1 MGRILISNLKKKY
14 GEFNIKNKKYQAIVN
29 DIMKY
34 NRNKIS
40 NDIANMTDL
49 KIKRSFDTTTKGIVK
64 FPIINDITKKHDLL
78 ALKAA
83 EKGNYITQTLRD
95 RLTSDLRETLGKM
108 KPGTKL
114 NQSLVKEFKSKIKET
129 FTNYTKNDPRFGV
142 PSNIRNISVTETKY
156 AVNNIRKI
164 YMNELMSRNPDL
176 EYTKTWRHYKSYSK
190 VYRRGHEEQNGK
202 TIGMNDKFAVNEF
215 QYIKGRWKKTGNVI
229 MMDCPHDDQ
238 VNNLSE
244 KIGCS
249 CELKYNII
257 KKVNND

>member
-1 MGRILISNLKKKY
+1 MKRITIKDLRDKY
-14 GEFNIKNKKYQAIVN
+14 GESNIKNKKYQAIIK

-40 NDIANMTDL
+40 NDIASMTDL

-95 RLTSDLRETLGKM
+95 RLTQDLRDTLQKM
-108 KPGTKL
+108 PSGTKL
-114 NQSLVKEFKSKIKET
+114 NQSLVKEFKSKIKDT
-129 FTNYTKNDPRFGV
+129 FSNYTKDDPKLGV
-142 PSNIRNISVTETKY
+142 PTNIRNIAVTETKY

-164 YMNELMSRNPDL
+164 YMNELVARNPDL
-176 EYTKTWRHYKSYSK
+176 EYKKTWKHYKTYSK

-202 TIGMNDKFAVNEF
+202 TIVMNEKFAVNEF
-215 QYIKGRWKKTGNVI
+215 KYHKGRWIKTGKII
-229 MMDCPHDDQ
+229 MMDHPHDDQ
-238 VNNLSE
+238 VNELGE

-249 CELKYNII
+249 CEVKYTII
-257 KKVNND
+257 KKAK